1 MICSQL
7 KLNPF
12 GFTMKSINSDLSEVW
27 CSKKNEN
34 AVLRRTERVM
44 VRAMCD
50 QKIVDKKTTEEQMNM
65 LGLKE
70 TTIFE
75 VLHRLVIGQKN
86 NGLLT

>member
-1 MICSQL
+1 M
-7 KLNPF
+7 
-12 GFTMKSINSDLSEVW
+12 
-27 CSKKNEN
+27 
-34 AVLRRTERVM
+34 M

-86 NGLLT
+86 NGLLTRCLCFRVSQILLIVSLADFMLVI

>member
-12 GFTMKSINSDLSEVW
+12 GFTMYSINSDLSEVW
-27 CSKKNEN
+27 CSKENEK
-34 AVLRRTERVM
+34 AILRRTKRAM
-44 VRAMCD
+44 VRAKCG

>member
-1 MICSQL
+1 M
-7 KLNPF
+7 
-12 GFTMKSINSDLSEVW
+12 
-27 CSKKNEN
+27 
-34 AVLRRTERVM
+34 M
-44 VRAMCD
+44 VGAMCD